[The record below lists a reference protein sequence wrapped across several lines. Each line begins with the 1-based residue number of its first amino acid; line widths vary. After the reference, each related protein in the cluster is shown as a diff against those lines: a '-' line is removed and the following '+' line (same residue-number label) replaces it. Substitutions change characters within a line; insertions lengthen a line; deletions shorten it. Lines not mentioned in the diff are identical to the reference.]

1 MPTKQ
6 PDPVSDHVT
15 IEWRGSL
22 SDFVIDVINLFMSE
36 RDDIP
41 SIKEFRAEL
50 DRRELFVVAAAFPA
64 SVRRFPASVPS
75 TAATEICRQ
84 WLAGELTLD
93 DFTHRVREL
102 EPTRPAQRISDE
114 QWDALLK
121 AGLEKIDFNAFDR
134 LDLLD
139 MAETLR
145 WSQGLAVAETKRMRD
160 LLLDLMAR
168 VIACGTEK
176 NPEKLDAGTRS
187 DRIPML
193 LQVCAE
199 RLGELNV
206 ASINATA
213 ASVAERRLE
222 AEVEKM
228 GNEVADLNSQVIRET
243 ADHFASLLVLR
254 DLVANLQSREG
265 SIIGVLSGEPGAASS
280 PPEAKR

>member
-1 MPTKQ
+1 MNEK
-6 PDPVSDHVT
+6 
-15 IEWRGSL
+15 IIWWRGSL
-22 SDFVIDVINLFMSE
+22 SDFVTD
-36 RDDIP
+36 
-41 SIKEFRAEL
+41 
-50 DRRELFVVAAAFPA
+50 VAALFKEDLDKPTLRDFLVALEEKVPA
-64 SVRRFPASVPS
+64 PKGEHTTGV
-75 TAATEICRQ
+75 TKICRQ
-84 WLAGELTLD
+84 WLAGELTLS
-93 DFTHRVREL
+93 DFTQRVREL

-145 WSQGLAVAETKRMRD
+145 WSQGLAVAETKRMRE

-176 NPEKLDAGTRS
+176 NPEKLEAGTRF

-199 RLGELNV
+199 RLGQLN
-206 ASINATA
+206 A
-213 ASVAERRLE
+213 AYIGLQGMMDAERGLE

-280 PPEAKR
+280 PSEAQR